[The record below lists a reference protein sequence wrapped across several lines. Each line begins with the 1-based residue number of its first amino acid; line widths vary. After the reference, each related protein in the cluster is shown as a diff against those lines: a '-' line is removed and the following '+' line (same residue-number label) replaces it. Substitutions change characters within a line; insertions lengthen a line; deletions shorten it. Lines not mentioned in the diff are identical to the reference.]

1 LYITIVKIKKSVIMK
16 KVIIALIIVAL
27 TSTTFAQEAPSNNAL
42 YLEIGGSGIASSLN
56 YEHNIWSRNS
66 NTVSLRGGLGYFP
79 MILNTEFSVG
89 TISAIAGVNF
99 NRKFNSKHALNI
111 GISNAFTGTV
121 ARGISDAF
129 NSVSYSQLIVPT
141 IGYRYQHP
149 EKHKVF
155 GGIGYSPLI
164 SYDGIS
170 VENQWFQLKNH
181 FYLIIGLNL

>member
-1 LYITIVKIKKSVIMK
+1 MK
-16 KVIIALIIVAL
+16 KVIIAIILVAL
-27 TSTTFAQEAPSNNAL
+27 TSATFAQEAPSKRAL
-42 YLEIGGSGIASSLN
+42 YLEIGGSGIAASLN
-56 YEHNIWSRNS
+56 YEHEIWSRNS
-66 NTVSLRGGLGYFP
+66 NAISLRGGLGYFP

-89 TISAIAGVNF
+89 TVSAIAGVNF
-99 NRKFNSKHALNI
+99 SRKFNINHALSI
-111 GISNAFTGTV
+111 GISNAFSGTV
-121 ARGISDAF
+121 ARGISDDF
-129 NSVSYSQLIVPT
+129 NTVSYSQLIVPT

-170 VENQWFQLKNH
+170 VENQLFQYKNH